1 MPTTITLSAEQEAA
15 VRTIERWFHD
25 PHGTDICSVAGYAG
39 TGKST
44 VVNHVIDELGLSRS
58 RVAFLAYTGK
68 AALVLRSKGLPAQTI
83 HSLIYSVEDDGFG
96 LRFIRRAELE
106 QLYDLLVVD
115 EVSMVNRDL
124 LEDLRS
130 FGIPIL
136 ALGDPAQLPPVEG
149 GSSGILDRPDA
160 FLREIHRQVKDSPI
174 LWASMLAR
182 QGDPVPRG
190 DHGEELRVVLA
201 RDVWNGTIDINSFDQ
216 IICCTNKLRRKLN
229 DQIREIR
236 GFSGQLPQVGERI
249 LSFRNFRDAMSTA
262 SQTPLVNGLQGTVTQ
277 EPWEVSVERERG
289 LIGFEIDDGDAF
301 SGIPSDLCRFLR
313 DEDNPDSAS
322 HNARSPQFDF
332 GYAITA
338 HKSQGS
344 EWERVLVIVS
354 DIFGDPDDRRRLLY
368 TAITRASRH
377 LTLAVREGQA

>member
-1 MPTTITLSAEQEAA
+1 MPTAITLSAEQEGA
-15 VRTIERWFHD
+15 VRTVERWFRD

-68 AALVLRSKGLPAQTI
+68 AALVLRNKGLPAQTI

-96 LRFIRRAELE
+96 PRFIRRTKLD
-106 QLYDLLVVD
+106 QPYDLLVVD

-130 FGIPIL
+130 FGVPIL

-149 GSSGILDRPDA
+149 GSSGILNRPDC
-160 FLREIHRQVKDSPI
+160 FLREIHRQAEGNPI

-182 QGDPVPRG
+182 QGKPIPQG

-201 RDVWNGTIDINSFDQ
+201 REVWNGGIDLNSFDQ
-216 IICCTNKLRRKLN
+216 VICCTNKLRRKLN
-229 DQIREIR
+229 GQIRESR

-249 LSFRNFRDAMSTA
+249 LSFRNFRDAMSAA
-262 SQTPLVNGLQGTVTQ
+262 SQTPLVNGLQGIVTRS
-277 EPWEVSVERERG
+277 PWDVDVERERG
-289 LIGFEIDDGDAF
+289 LISFEIDDGDAF

-313 DEDNPDSAS
+313 DDDSPESAS
-322 HNARSPQFDF
+322 YNARSPQFDF

-344 EWERVLVIVS
+344 EWPRVLVILT
-354 DIFGDPDDRRRLLY
+354 DLFGRDQQRLIY
-368 TAITRASRH
+368 TAVTRASRH
-377 LTLAVREGQA
+377 LTLAVRSSQV